1 MDPSLMSTDA
11 IMFGIMLPIIIFGFM
26 LFWYK

>member
-1 MDPSLMSTDA
+1 MDSSLMSTDA

-26 LFWYK
+26 LFWHK

>member
-11 IMFGIMLPIIIFGFM
+11 IMFGIMLPVIIFGFM
-26 LFWYK
+26 PFWHK